1 MVIPV
6 AQRSKLAIQKRA
18 ALMNRE
24 RSNVDVTTV
33 TKEPASNAKVNCTLL
48 KPLSLKSIG
57 NLTNCY
63 LSKRKLKL
71 TNITKIVNSF
81 HLNGHP
87 DGKVKGIYTMTNYN
101 ITLTLE
107 AQILKKWSRQTSLL
121 LVFGFERLAALLV
134 KITEIILSSRNFKL
148 L

>member
-1 MVIPV
+1 
-6 AQRSKLAIQKRA
+6 
-18 ALMNRE
+18 
-24 RSNVDVTTV
+24 
-33 TKEPASNAKVNCTLL
+33 
-48 KPLSLKSIG
+48 
-57 NLTNCY
+57 
-63 LSKRKLKL
+63 
-71 TNITKIVNSF
+71 
-81 HLNGHP
+81 
-87 DGKVKGIYTMTNYN
+87 MTNYN